1 MLLVGLVIAP
11 VNVAIGGWLPRLADP
26 AQMGRFS
33 AWNDP
38 LLMLG
43 QSAALGAI
51 ALLFPSTV
59 GLATIYAALSALVFL
74 AFAFYAFT
82 LPGCN
87 GGRRASEGKGRDSTR
102 ITSNA
107 AA

>member
-59 GLATIYAALSALVFL
+59 GLATIYVTLSALVFL

-82 LPGCN
+82 LPRLQRREESV
-87 GGRRASEGKGRDSTR
+87 GGEGMG
-102 ITSNA
+102 IGANNV
-107 AA
+107 